1 MEEVNPVVLL
11 VENEWHIV
19 EHSRRS
25 QVAWCGRR
33 LRERRAHARLKQ
45 VGAPNLCSDCL
56 SLWTESAGYSRV

>member
-25 QVAWCGRR
+25 QVALCA
-33 LRERRAHARLKQ
+33 RAPETGWRAEPVL
-45 VGAPNLCSDCL
+45 
-56 SLWTESAGYSRV
+56 